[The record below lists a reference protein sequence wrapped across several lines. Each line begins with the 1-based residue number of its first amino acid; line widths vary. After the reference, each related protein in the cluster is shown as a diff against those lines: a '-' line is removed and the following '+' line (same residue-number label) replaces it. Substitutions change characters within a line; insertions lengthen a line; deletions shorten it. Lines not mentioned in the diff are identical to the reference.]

1 MHFVSLQDN
10 LFNGEGRK
18 ALSYFNMKGC
28 ESMSVYHPSFNFL
41 NKNSYDDYN
50 LIVSHFDGDQGES
63 DAWLGMDQ
71 IYSDS
76 ADGTRR
82 IDYGAKFNSVAVP
95 KITVIKPDGTDF
107 LDIEVRQFLK
117 WMTGFRKNSYLE
129 LCSWNEAEEKWEVK
143 IRFLGRVTK
152 AYQQKLDAR
161 TIGLIVEFTTVSPF
175 AYSPVQTV
183 EMDLDGNEVIVELP
197 HDSDDLDTLID
208 INVVFTNGN
217 NNTLSISSDVMPQ
230 ATEINDLLEGETIT
244 LSSNGFIVSDA
255 DRILGGNRFNYIF
268 PKIGYTGDMTKVDTL
283 KVVGNGHI
291 AFQYIYFIKIG
302 DCAI

>member
-1 MHFVSLQDN
+1 MRFESLQDD
-10 LFNGEGRK
+10 FNGEGRK

-28 ESMSVYHPSFNFL
+28 EDMSVYHPSFNFL

-63 DAWLGMDQ
+63 DTWLGMDP

-82 IDYGAKFNSVAVP
+82 IDYGAKFNSVAAP

-107 LDIEVRQFLK
+107 TDTEVRQFLK
-117 WMTGFRKNSYLE
+117 WMTGSRKNSYLE
-129 LCSWNEAEEKWEVK
+129 LCNLDETTGKWEVK
-143 IRFLGRVTK
+143 FRFLGRVTK

-183 EMDLDGNEVIVELP
+183 EMDLDGSEVIVELP
-197 HDSDDLDTLID
+197 HDSDDLDTLI
-208 INVVFTNGN
+208 NVNMIFTNGN
-217 NNTLSISSDVMPQ
+217 NNNTLSVSSDVMPQ
-230 ATEINDLLEGETIT
+230 ATEISGLLEGETIT

-255 DRILGGNRFNYIF
+255 GRILGENRFNYIF
-268 PKIGYTGDMTKVDTL
+268 PKIGYAGDMTKVDTL

-291 AFQYIYFIKIG
+291 TFQYIYFIKIG
-302 DCAI
+302 DCVI